1 MDRKKGREE
10 GGNEG
15 QKEKIMDRKKKERK
29 EGRTQ
34 GINEEKKK
42 ETNKRIMK
50 NN

>member
-1 MDRKKGREE
+1 MKDKRKKLWIER
-10 GGNEG
+10 
-15 QKEKIMDRKKKERK
+15 RKKERK